1 MKSVTT
7 DIDDRSTTDR
17 GIDEQELMNTIGKC
31 KKTRSSSAEQLAV
44 KLAGMSK
51 SQLKRQLLSLKTR
64 FPLDF
69 TEEFLDSLSSDKLR
83 HILLATRLNSR

>member
-1 MKSVTT
+1 MVVLWLM
-7 DIDDRSTTDR
+7 RFFA
-17 GIDEQELMNTIGKC
+17 GQELMSTIGKC
-31 KKTRSSSAEQLAV
+31 KKTRSSSAEKLAA

-51 SQLKRQLLSLKTR
+51 PQLKRQLLSLKAG

-83 HILLATRLNSR
+83 HILLAARLNSR